1 MIVAGID
8 EAGLGPILGPMVMT
22 SAAFGVPDGRADC
35 NLWELLDRRVCRD
48 LRGARKGR
56 LAYAD
61 SKKLYHRGKADALAV
76 LERSVLCMV
85 LAGREDAAFPATLA
99 DLLQAVAP
107 GSPEEAAGY
116 PWYGPCEL
124 PLPTCGTATDLEL
137 AANALKVAMR
147 DAGVDLLGLNCRP
160 MLVGR
165 FNRMIGATDNK
176 WTTAFDAT
184 CGLLH
189 ELWIG
194 WPDERFVQATVDRQG
209 GKQRYVEPLRRVFA
223 SASLKVLE
231 ESDRRSVYRLT
242 RDGRTMEVRFCVD
255 GETQCLSTA
264 LASMASKYLREL
276 FMHLL
281 NAYWQQHLPDLKP
294 TAGYYQDGRRF
305 LGEIT
310 PVAQTLNAPMDLL
323 VRNR

>member
-8 EAGLGPILGPMVMT
+8 EAGLGPMLGPMVMT
-22 SAAFGVPDGRADC
+22 SAAFGVPDGQADC
-35 NLWELLDRRVCRD
+35 DLWELLQRQVCRD

-61 SKKLYHRGKADALAV
+61 SKKLYHRGKDDALAV
-76 LERSVLCMV
+76 LERSVLCMM
-85 LAGREDAAFPATLA
+85 LACREDRTVPASLA
-99 DLLQAVAP
+99 ELLEAVAP
-107 GSPEEAAGY
+107 ETTEESAGY
-116 PWYGPCEL
+116 PWYGRCEL

-137 AANALKVAMR
+137 AANALRVAMR
-147 DAGVDLLGLNCRP
+147 DAGVGLLGLTCRP

-189 ELWIG
+189 ELWTA
-194 WPDERFVQATVDRQG
+194 WADQRYVQVTVDRQG

-242 RDGRTMEVRFCVD
+242 RDGRTMEVRFRVD
-255 GETQCLSTA
+255 GETHCLSTA
-264 LASMASKYLREL
+264 LASMTSKYLREL
-276 FMHLL
+276 FMSLL
-281 NAYWQQHLPDLKP
+281 NAYWQRHVPDLKP

-305 LGEIT
+305 LDEIT
-310 PVAQTLNAPMDLL
+310 PAAETLNAPMDLL